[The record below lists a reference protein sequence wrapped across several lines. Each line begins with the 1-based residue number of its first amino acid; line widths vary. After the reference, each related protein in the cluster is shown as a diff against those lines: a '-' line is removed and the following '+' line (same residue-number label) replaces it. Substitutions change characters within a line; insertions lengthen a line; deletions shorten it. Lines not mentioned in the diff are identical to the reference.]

1 MKKVGG
7 IKAVKVECD
16 FVFFCFYFCNFP
28 LVDIL
33 CLYDARVC
41 WIVDMQILCAKQKTK
56 YAKKQMI

>member
-16 FVFFCFYFCNFP
+16 FVFFCNFP

-56 YAKKQMI
+56 YAKKQTI